1 MTTMIRS
8 RMLWTSL
15 VAAGIGWLTLAHAVA
30 GPVVE
35 STDPQATQSTQM
47 EQSSTPADQ
56 STATQD
62 EDQQKKKKTTQTKPA
77 PSEAAAAPSTSGQ
90 PTTTFSPNPLAMPVP
105 PTYAPGAPGGPA
117 QTANPYG
124 MMPSPPTAY
133 GPYGAPNS
141 ATTSSSAGA
150 AGTAWG
156 WSGAPTSTGA
166 PLGYAMPSAG
176 GAAGYG
182 GGLGYGVPP
191 SPTQPMSLGG
201 AAMADPSFGRYESA
215 NIRQATD
222 VRPPA
227 TVGESQQRVLQGG
240 KPFSGWRPSD
250 AVSPY
255 QRLNDFDMAHSPGV
269 NQYYS
274 YVKPLLDQQ
283 AQNRVVNRDMQGL
296 ADTARAGYDATQSTG
311 QRPGNAVPTAAPRV
325 PATFMN
331 TGQFFPDP
339 YAR

>member
-8 RMLWTSL
+8 RILWTSL
-15 VAAGIGWLTLAHAVA
+15 FAVGICWLWLAHAVA

-35 STDPQATQSTQM
+35 SADPQATQSTQT
-47 EQSSTPADQ
+47 EQSTTPADA
-56 STATQD
+56 STATTQD
-62 EDQQKKKKTTQTKPA
+62 EDQQKKKTPRTTPA
-77 PSEAAAAPSTSGQ
+77 PSSGTAAPATGGQ
-90 PTTTFSPNPLAMPVP
+90 PTTTFAPSPQTMPVP
-105 PTYAPGAPGGPA
+105 PTYAPGAPGGPT
-117 QTANPYG
+117 QTTNPYG
-124 MMPSPPTAY
+124 MMPSPPTAF

-141 ATTSSSAGA
+141 GTPSSSAGA
-150 AGTAWG
+150 TGTGWG

-166 PLGYAMPSAG
+166 PMGYAMPPAG

-215 NIRQATD
+215 NIREATD
-222 VRPPA
+222 VRQPA

-240 KPFSGWRPSD
+240 KPFSGWTPSA

-255 QRLNDFDMAHSPGV
+255 QRLNDFGLRSPGV
-269 NQYYS
+269 NLYYN
-274 YVKPLLDQQ
+274 YVKPELDQQ
-283 AQNRVVNRDMQGL
+283 AQNRAVTRDVQGL
-296 ADTARAGYDATQSTG
+296 ADTARAGYQAMQTTG
-311 QRPGNAVPTAAPRV
+311 QRPGNSLPTAAPRV

-331 TGQFFPDP
+331 TGQFYPDP